1 MHLCTLNKFD
11 QKVGIP
17 PSLSEEKSVLIDD
30 SQFKYLFPS
39 RESDIEMFPFF
50 YQPQLTVI

>member
-30 SQFKYLFPS
+30 SQFKYLVSS
-39 RESDIEMFPFF
+39 READIEMFPFF